1 MKYKGIE
8 LRQGL
13 VSDDKEDT
21 IMLICAKD
29 DIRGYA
35 EDHEIKLTKK
45 EIEHIFQRLV
55 RKGSDYVMEQFWAVI
70 ECEIDNVKYEARDKE
85 LAKGEESK

>member
-21 IMLICAKD
+21 IILICAKD

-55 RKGSDYVMEQFWAVI
+55 RKGSDYVMEQFWSVI
-70 ECEIDNVKYEARDKE
+70 ECEIDNVMYEVKKKCV
-85 LAKGEESK
+85 AKGEVLK

>member
-1 MKYKGIE
+1 MKYKGME

-35 EDHEIKLTKK
+35 EEHEIKLTKK
-45 EIEHIFQRLV
+45 QIEYIFQRLV
-55 RKGSDYVMEQFWAVI
+55 RKGSDYVMDQFWSVI
-70 ECEIDNVKYEARDKE
+70 ECEIDSVVYDVKEKCV
-85 LAKGEESK
+85 AKGEVLK

>member
-8 LRQGL
+8 IPQGL

-21 IMLICAKD
+21 IMLICSKD

-35 EDHEIKLTKK
+35 KEHEIKLTKK
-45 EIEHIFQRLV
+45 ETEHIFQRLV

-70 ECEIDNVKYEARDKE
+70 ECEIDNVKYEAEEKRI
-85 LAKGEESK
+85 AKGEESK

>member
-8 LRQGL
+8 LRQGS

-21 IMLICAKD
+21 IILICAKD

-35 EDHEIKLTKK
+35 EEHDIKLTKK
-45 EIEHIFQRLV
+45 QIEYIFQRLV
-55 RKGSDYVMEQFWAVI
+55 RKGSDYVMEQFWSVI
-70 ECEIDNVKYEARDKE
+70 ECEIDNVMYEVKE
-85 LAKGEESK
+85 KCVAKGEVLK

>member
-1 MKYKGIE
+1 ME

-35 EDHEIKLTKK
+35 EEHETKLT
-45 EIEHIFQRLV
+45 EDQIEDIFQRLV
-55 RKGSDYVMEQFWAVI
+55 HKGSDYVMEQFWSVI
-70 ECEIDNVKYEARDKE
+70 ECEIDNVKYE
-85 LAKGEESK
+85 EES

>member
-8 LRQGL
+8 LRQGT

-21 IMLICAKD
+21 IILICAKD

-35 EDHEIKLTKK
+35 EEHDIKLTKK
-45 EIEHIFQRLV
+45 QIEHIFQRLV
-55 RKGSDYVMEQFWAVI
+55 RKGSDYVMEQFWSVI
-70 ECEIDNVKYEARDKE
+70 ECEVDNVMYEVKDKCI
-85 LAKGEESK
+85 AKGEELK

>member
-21 IMLICAKD
+21 IILICAKD

-35 EDHEIKLTKK
+35 EEHDIKLTKK
-45 EIEHIFQRLV
+45 QIEYIFQRLV
-55 RKGSDYVMEQFWAVI
+55 RKGSDYVMEQFWSVI
-70 ECEIDNVKYEARDKE
+70 ECEIDNLKVDERSKCV
-85 LAKGEESK
+85 AKGEVLK

>member
-29 DIRGYA
+29 DIRAYA
-35 EDHEIKLTKK
+35 EEHEIKLTKK
-45 EIEHIFQRLV
+45 QIEHIFQRLV
-55 RKGSDYVMEQFWAVI
+55 RKGSDYVMEQFWSVI
-70 ECEIDNVKYEARDKE
+70 ECEIDNVMYEVKKKCV
-85 LAKGEESK
+85 AKGEVLK

>member
-35 EDHEIKLTKK
+35 DEHKIKLTDDQ
-45 EIEHIFQRLV
+45 IEYIFQRLV
-55 RKGSDYVMEQFWAVI
+55 RKGSDYVMEQFWSVI
-70 ECEIDNVKYEARDKE
+70 ECEIDSVK
-85 LAKGEESK
+85 

>member
-13 VSDDKEDT
+13 VSDDNEDT
-21 IMLICAKD
+21 IILICAKD

-35 EDHEIKLTKK
+35 EEHEIKLTK
-45 EIEHIFQRLV
+45 EQIEHIFQRLV
-55 RKGSDYVMEQFWAVI
+55 RKGSDYVMEQFWDVI
-70 ECEIDNVKYEARDKE
+70 VCEIDIVKAEERSKCV
-85 LAKGEESK
+85 AKGEVLK

>member
-29 DIRGYA
+29 DIRAYA
-35 EDHEIKLTKK
+35 EEHEIKLTKK
-45 EIEHIFQRLV
+45 QIEHIFQRLV
-55 RKGSDYVMEQFWAVI
+55 RKGSDYVMEQFWSVI
-70 ECEIDNVKYEARDKE
+70 ECEIDNVMYEVKE
-85 LAKGEESK
+85 KCVAKGEVLK

>member
-29 DIRGYA
+29 DIRDYA
-35 EDHEIKLTKK
+35 KEHETKLT
-45 EIEHIFQRLV
+45 EAQIEHIFRRLV
-55 RKGSDYVMEQFWAVI
+55 HKGSDYVMEQFWSVI
-70 ECEIDNVKYEARDKE
+70 ECEIDNVMYDLNYVE
-85 LAKGEESK
+85 EESK

>member
-21 IMLICAKD
+21 IILICAKD

-35 EDHEIKLTKK
+35 EEHDIKLTKK
-45 EIEHIFQRLV
+45 QIEHIFQRLV
-55 RKGSDYVMEQFWAVI
+55 RKGSDYVMEQFWSVI
-70 ECEIDNVKYEARDKE
+70 ECEVDNVMYEVKDKCI
-85 LAKGEESK
+85 AKGEELK

>member
-8 LRQGL
+8 LRQGS

-21 IMLICAKD
+21 IILICAKD

-35 EDHEIKLTKK
+35 EEHDIKLTKK
-45 EIEHIFQRLV
+45 QIEYIFQRLV
-55 RKGSDYVMEQFWAVI
+55 RKGSDYVMEQFWSVN
-70 ECEIDNVKYEARDKE
+70 ECEIDNVMYEVKE
-85 LAKGEESK
+85 KCVAKGEVLK